1 VANDAKKVSELAV
14 TTTLSANDRVV
25 ILSNPSSAA
34 NTKTITVTNFANSVA
49 AKFISNSAPTSNTSN
64 GVTGQIAYDS
74 NALYICVANNIWGKA
89 TLSLS
94 W

>member
-1 VANDAKKVSELAV
+1 MANDAKKVSELAV

-34 NTKTITVTNFANSVA
+34 NTKTITAANFANSVA

-64 GVTGQIAYDS
+64 GAPGQIAYDS
-74 NALYICVANNIWGKA
+74 NTLYVCVANNKWGKSSL
-89 TLSLS
+89 TLA